1 MIYYLLTLRGDESLA
16 TFFLPK
22 FVANQEKINK
32 TDEKEGREEP
42 ALLSLP
48 CLKCYLDLCW
58 DSVAGAMDG
67 LLLASAL
74 CHATNFE
81 SDGREKLLCGEAK
94 SPIS

>member
-1 MIYYLLTLRGDESLA
+1 
-16 TFFLPK
+16 
-22 FVANQEKINK
+22 
-32 TDEKEGREEP
+32 
-42 ALLSLP
+42 
-48 CLKCYLDLCW
+48 
-58 DSVAGAMDG
+58 MDG